1 MTTSYVFTGAYPR
14 ALFGLSVGVNAQ
26 IVKAD
31 GTVPPV
37 GSTVEAATG
46 DRITTTV
53 PYPHP
58 ELAETNPAPDAAPV
72 DAPAAAPAPET
83 PADTAPAADAM
94 TSEGAPAPTA

>member
-31 GTVPPV
+31 GSVPPV
-37 GSTVEAATG
+37 GSTVEAAQG
-46 DRITTTV
+46 DRITTTA

-58 ELAETNPAPDAAPV
+58 ELAEADPAPADG
-72 DAPAAAPAPET
+72 PADAPAPET

>member
-26 IVKAD
+26 IVKTD

-58 ELAETNPAPDAAPV
+58 DLAETDPAPV
-72 DAPAAAPAPET
+72 DAPAVAPAPEP
-83 PADTAPAADAM
+83 PAEPAPAADAL